1 MSGSTIYGAADRK
14 GKKMFKRILA
24 MVGIILLV
32 GTYIAT
38 LVCAIMATPAAKG
51 MFFTSLGMTIVVP
64 VIMWVLLRLYDMAHA
79 NDDTQISME
88 EMHKYNKR
96 LKQGEDP
103 EKIAKE
109 IEERYGVNNTENK

>member
-1 MSGSTIYGAADRK
+1 
-14 GKKMFKRILA
+14 MFKRILA
-24 MVGIILLV
+24 MAGIVLLV

-38 LVCAIMATPAAKG
+38 LVCAITATPAAKG

-64 VIMWVLLRLYDMAHA
+64 VIMWVLIRLYDMAHA
-79 NDDTQISME
+79 NDDKQITME
-88 EMHKYNKR
+88 EMRKYNKR

-109 IEERYGVNNTENK
+109 IDERYGVNENENK